1 MGERLGSVL
10 NECLVVLFV
19 LVFYGFCIFDAIHSP
34 FTDRSH

>member
-19 LVFYGFCIFDAIHSP
+19 LVFYGCIFDPIHSQ